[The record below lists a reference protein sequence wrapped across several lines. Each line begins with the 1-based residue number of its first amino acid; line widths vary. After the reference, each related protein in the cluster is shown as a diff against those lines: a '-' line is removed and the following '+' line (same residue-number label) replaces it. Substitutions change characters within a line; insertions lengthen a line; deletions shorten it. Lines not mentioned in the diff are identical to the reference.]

1 MVVKSGSKCQV
12 PDPVRAAGCGQA
24 PLPVAALRPPARLRL
39 PLLRGL
45 PRHQHLQLLPP
56 RLHTPAHT
64 HLPQVRKISAN
75 KGKKYLV
82 YRPFWL
88 AMDQYGYLDE
98 ADGCAAGQRS
108 HRHQL
113 ELARAFLETHR
124 GENLEQCRCQLH
136 TISYLIFT
144 SHI

>member
-1 MVVKSGSKCQV
+1 M
-12 PDPVRAAGCGQA
+12 
-24 PLPVAALRPPARLRL
+24 
-39 PLLRGL
+39 
-45 PRHQHLQLLPP
+45 
-56 RLHTPAHT
+56 
-64 HLPQVRKISAN
+64 
-75 KGKKYLV
+75 

-124 GENLEQCRCQLH
+124 GIICASVNLYY
-136 TISYLIFT
+136 INS
-144 SHI
+144 